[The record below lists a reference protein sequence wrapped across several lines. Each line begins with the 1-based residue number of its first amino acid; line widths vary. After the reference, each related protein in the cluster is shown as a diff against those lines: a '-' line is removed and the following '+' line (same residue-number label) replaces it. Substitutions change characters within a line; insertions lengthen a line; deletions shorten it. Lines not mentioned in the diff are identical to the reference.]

1 MYLMTSAS
9 ATKMI
14 INKTVSVIHITPRSV
29 GSANRLNFPVA
40 QANNGSVHGCFAVI
54 VTLYSKSIQKSIL
67 F

>member
-40 QANNGSVHGCFAVI
+40 QANNGSVHSVFTALMP
-54 VTLYSKSIQKSIL
+54 LYSK
-67 F
+67 